1 MRKLYK
7 VRIFKNLKWEASA
20 FLTSRDARRMGY
32 GSLDEYL
39 ERHRQDSGYIQ
50 QIASSPRVAA
60 NRAWAGSVQHSQ
72 LRDDEEVTIIVQLA
86 EAN

>member
-7 VRIFKNLKWEASA
+7 VRIRVSKRYPTVWN
-20 FLTSRDARRMGY
+20 RVVDGD
-32 GSLDEYL
+32 LDEYL
-39 ERHRQDSGYIQ
+39 LSGRQDSGYIQ

-72 LRDDEEVTIIVQLA
+72 LRDDEEVTITVQLA
-86 EAN
+86 EANE